1 MNRLKYLRFLFVL
14 FVVLT
19 VFFGILLFVEDMR
32 DNVLGR
38 IGLWCGLISQLLL
51 AVVMY
56 SEIRKEK
63 KGQNNKAPFYF
74 TEIVRLHLIIFY
86 SPTAC
91 SSFLTTVSGLMLVRQ
106 A

>member
-1 MNRLKYLRFLFVL
+1 MNRLKHLRFLFAL

-19 VFFGILLFVEDMR
+19 VFFGILLIVEDMR
-32 DNVLGR
+32 ENVLGR

-63 KGQNNKAPFYF
+63 KGQNN
-74 TEIVRLHLIIFY
+74 
-86 SPTAC
+86 
-91 SSFLTTVSGLMLVRQ
+91 
-106 A
+106 

>member
-19 VFFGILLFVEDMR
+19 VFFGILLFVENMR

-38 IGLWCGLISQLLL
+38 IGLWCGFISQLLL

-56 SEIRKEK
+56 SEIRKAK
-63 KGQNNKAPFYF
+63 KGQNN
-74 TEIVRLHLIIFY
+74 
-86 SPTAC
+86 
-91 SSFLTTVSGLMLVRQ
+91 
-106 A
+106 

>member
-32 DNVLGR
+32 DNVFGR

-63 KGQNNKAPFYF
+63 KGRNN
-74 TEIVRLHLIIFY
+74 
-86 SPTAC
+86 
-91 SSFLTTVSGLMLVRQ
+91 
-106 A
+106 

>member
-1 MNRLKYLRFLFVL
+1 MNRLRHFRFLFIL

-19 VFFGILLFVEDMR
+19 VFFGILLLVEDLK
-32 DNVLGR
+32 DDTLGR

-63 KGQNNKAPFYF
+63 KGQNN
-74 TEIVRLHLIIFY
+74 
-86 SPTAC
+86 
-91 SSFLTTVSGLMLVRQ
+91 
-106 A
+106 

>member
-56 SEIRKEK
+56 SEIRKDK
-63 KGQNNKAPFYF
+63 KGQNN
-74 TEIVRLHLIIFY
+74 
-86 SPTAC
+86 
-91 SSFLTTVSGLMLVRQ
+91 
-106 A
+106 

>member
-1 MNRLKYLRFLFVL
+1 MNRLKHLRFLFVL

-19 VFFGILLFVEDMR
+19 VFFGILLIVEDMR

-56 SEIRKEK
+56 SEIRKKK
-63 KGQNNKAPFYF
+63 KGQNN
-74 TEIVRLHLIIFY
+74 
-86 SPTAC
+86 
-91 SSFLTTVSGLMLVRQ
+91 
-106 A
+106 

>member
-38 IGLWCGLISQLLL
+38 IGLCCGLISQLLL

-63 KGQNNKAPFYF
+63 KGQNN
-74 TEIVRLHLIIFY
+74 
-86 SPTAC
+86 
-91 SSFLTTVSGLMLVRQ
+91 
-106 A
+106 

>member
-1 MNRLKYLRFLFVL
+1 MNRLKHLRFLFVL

-38 IGLWCGLISQLLL
+38 IGLWGGLISQLLL

-63 KGQNNKAPFYF
+63 KGQNN
-74 TEIVRLHLIIFY
+74 
-86 SPTAC
+86 
-91 SSFLTTVSGLMLVRQ
+91 
-106 A
+106 

>member
-1 MNRLKYLRFLFVL
+1 M
-14 FVVLT
+14 LT

-56 SEIRKEK
+56 SEIKKEK
-63 KGQNNKAPFYF
+63 KGQNN
-74 TEIVRLHLIIFY
+74 
-86 SPTAC
+86 
-91 SSFLTTVSGLMLVRQ
+91 
-106 A
+106 

>member
-1 MNRLKYLRFLFVL
+1 MNRLKHLRFLFVL

-38 IGLWCGLISQLLL
+38 IGLWCGFISQLLL

-63 KGQNNKAPFYF
+63 KGQNN
-74 TEIVRLHLIIFY
+74 
-86 SPTAC
+86 
-91 SSFLTTVSGLMLVRQ
+91 
-106 A
+106 

>member
-51 AVVMY
+51 AMVMY

-63 KGQNNKAPFYF
+63 KGQNN
-74 TEIVRLHLIIFY
+74 
-86 SPTAC
+86 
-91 SSFLTTVSGLMLVRQ
+91 
-106 A
+106 

>member
-63 KGQNNKAPFYF
+63 KGQNN
-74 TEIVRLHLIIFY
+74 
-86 SPTAC
+86 
-91 SSFLTTVSGLMLVRQ
+91 
-106 A
+106 